1 MTFVDASPGTWAW
14 PPVVLV
20 HGSRTSRS
28 MWRDQLAALHRAGV
42 QAVAV
47 DLPGHGVR
55 RGEAFTLDGAV
66 EAVAAGID
74 EVGGRALVVGLSLG
88 GYVAIE
94 TRARHPERVVGLV
107 AAACST
113 PPSTRLRGGWL
124 VLARGI
130 ERLPDGG
137 AGLNQALVDRAMTPQ
152 AGADLAAGGFALD
165 VMSAILR
172 EVGAVDPVRALAAAD
187 SPVWLVNGRWDHFRL
202 GERGFLAVARAG
214 GASARLVV
222 VPGARHLVS
231 LDAPVAF
238 NRVLLDAHRTLAAGA
253 SPGDGGADA
262 APGSSEPVA
271 GLRTAGAAPGPRPA
285 EGAPQRRTAR
295 R

>member
-1 MTFVDASPGTWAW
+1 
-14 PPVVLV
+14 
-20 HGSRTSRS
+20 
-28 MWRDQLAALHRAGV
+28 MWRDQLAALGRAGV
-42 QAVAV
+42 RAFAV

-66 EAVAAGID
+66 EAVASGID

-137 AGLNQALVDRAMTPQ
+137 AGLNQALVDRAMTAQ
-152 AGADLAAGGFALD
+152 AAADLAAGGFALD

-172 EVGAVDPVRALAAAD
+172 EVGSVDPVRALAAAD

-202 GERGFLAVARAG
+202 GERGFLAAARAG
-214 GASARLVV
+214 GAPARLVV

-238 NRVLLDAHRTLAAGA
+238 NRVLLDAHGALAAGA
-253 SPGDGGADA
+253 PPGGGD
-262 APGSSEPVA
+262 
-271 GLRTAGAAPGPRPA
+271 
-285 EGAPQRRTAR
+285 EGAPPGLLEPAAAAPRPRTADGAPGHGTAGR
-295 R
+295 

>member
-1 MTFVDASPGTWAW
+1 MTGVDSSVAAW

-28 MWRDQLAALHRAGV
+28 MWRGQLGALRRAGV
-42 QAVAV
+42 DAVAV
-47 DLPGHGVR
+47 DLPGHGAR

-74 EVGGRALVVGLSLG
+74 GLGGRALVVGLSLG

-94 TRARHPERVVGLV
+94 VRARHPERVLGLV

-113 PPSTRLRGGWL
+113 PPATRLRGGWL
-124 VLARGI
+124 LVARGI

-137 AGLNQALVDRAMTPQ
+137 AGLNQALVDRALTPQ
-152 AGADLAAGGFALD
+152 AAADLAAGGFALD

-172 EVGAVDPVRALAAAD
+172 EVGAVDPVSALAATD
-187 SPVWLVNGRWDHFRL
+187 SPVWLVNGRWDHFRF
-202 GERGFLAVARAG
+202 GERGFLEAARRG
-214 GASARLVV
+214 GAPARLVV

-238 NRVLLDAHRTLAAGA
+238 NRALLDAHRAVAT
-253 SPGDGGADA
+253 GGP
-262 APGSSEPVA
+262 APG
-271 GLRTAGAAPGPRPA
+271 RAGAAPAGV
-285 EGAPQRRTAR
+285 AR
-295 R
+295 RGAAVR